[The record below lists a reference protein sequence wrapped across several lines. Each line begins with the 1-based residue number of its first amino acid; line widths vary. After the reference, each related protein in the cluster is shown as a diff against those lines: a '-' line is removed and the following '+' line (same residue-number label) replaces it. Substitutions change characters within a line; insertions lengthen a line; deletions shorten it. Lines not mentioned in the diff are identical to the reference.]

1 MACVPEQRGT
11 SHGLNTP
18 TADEREA
25 LIAEAD
31 ALVDS
36 WDRRGSW
43 DTDSPVGMVMR
54 LADALRRPEVPE
66 PSADG
71 GHLRGRWSNGDPVHI
86 VTNGVDRWIAPN
98 HNGATW
104 IEDAS

>member
-1 MACVPEQRGT
+1 MNPDCRDGKHTACGGDGQNVVPLT
-11 SHGLNTP
+11 VK
-18 TADEREA
+18 
-25 LIAEAD
+25 IAD
-31 ALVDS
+31 AVQAA
-36 WDRRGSW
+36 GF
-43 DTDSPVGMVMR
+43 
-54 LADALRRPEVPE
+54 RRPEVPE